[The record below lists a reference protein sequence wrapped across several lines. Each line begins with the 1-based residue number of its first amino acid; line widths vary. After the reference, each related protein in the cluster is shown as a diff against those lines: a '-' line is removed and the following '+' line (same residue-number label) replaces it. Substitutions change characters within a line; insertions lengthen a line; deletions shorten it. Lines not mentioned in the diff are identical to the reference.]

1 MLKTYQ
7 ITDMPQGMLHLR
19 RIVEV
24 HTGFCW
30 GDLKEREYLE
40 DLGVDGSTILKR
52 ISRTFEERHGL
63 YFSGSG

>member
-1 MLKTYQ
+1 MRKTYH
-7 ITDMPQGMLHLR
+7 ITDMLQGMLHLR

-40 DLGVDGSTILKR
+40 DLGVDGRTILKR
-52 ISRTFEERHGL
+52 ISKTFEESHGL